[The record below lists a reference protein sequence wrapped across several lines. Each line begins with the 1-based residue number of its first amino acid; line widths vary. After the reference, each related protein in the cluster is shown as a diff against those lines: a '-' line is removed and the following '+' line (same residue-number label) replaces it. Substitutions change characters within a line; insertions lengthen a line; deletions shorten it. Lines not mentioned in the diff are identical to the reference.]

1 MVKQFFNILLTKKER
16 KQNMKLSN
24 LFGNNTNTNNNTFV
38 IRGTLLEMVRYAQD
52 NKLNMHQV
60 PTHLVGGYFKSITT
74 TNLEAIPIRVTN

>member
-24 LFGNNTNTNNNTFV
+24 LFGKTTNAYNNTFV
-38 IRGTLLEMVRYAQD
+38 IRGTLLEIVKYAQD
-52 NKLNMHQV
+52 NKLSMHQV

-74 TNLEAIPIRVTN
+74 ANLEAIPIRVTN

>member
-1 MVKQFFNILLTKKER
+1 MVKQFFNILLTTKRE

-52 NKLNMHQV
+52 NKLNFNQV

-74 TNLEAIPIRVTN
+74 TNLQPIPIRITN

>member
-1 MVKQFFNILLTKKER
+1 MVNQFFNILLTKRER

>member
-1 MVKQFFNILLTKKER
+1 MVKQFFNILLTTKRE

-38 IRGTLLEMVRYAQD
+38 IRGTLLEMVKYAQD
-52 NKLNMHQV
+52 NKLNFNQV

-74 TNLEAIPIRVTN
+74 TNLQPIPIRITN

>member
-1 MVKQFFNILLTKKER
+1 
-16 KQNMKLSN
+16 MKLSN

-38 IRGTLLEMVRYAQD
+38 IRGTLLEMVRYAKD